1 MRESL
6 LLRPRAPLQWRWRG
20 HWRRGGTS
28 PGSAGAER
36 SGAAGRWAGA
46 RGAPRSAAVQGADRE
61 GRPVALSR
69 VLTQA
74 ARPVTA
80 RGTDWSPPPAFPLPS
95 LPAEGCS
102 LSTPILPKCRVTLL
116 ANPTGPPS
124 RSTKKKKKKDRT
136 NSENW
141 KNVQRQRAWSLRVGD
156 DRFLQVRLGFTGGVR
171 AQQALLGCPAVPTPS
186 SWHSL

>member
-80 RGTDWSPPPAFPLPS
+80 RGTDWSPPGLP
-95 LPAEGCS
+95 PGKAA
-102 LSTPILPKCRVTLL
+102 CRAVLALHTHSSQVPGYFIGQPHRPTL
-116 ANPTGPPS
+116 TEY
-124 RSTKKKKKKDRT
+124 KKKRKKDRT

-156 DRFLQVRLGFTGGVR
+156 DRFLQVRLGFTGGVC
-171 AQQALLGCPAVPTPS
+171 AQQELLGCPAVPTPS
-186 SWHSL
+186 SGHSL

>member
-80 RGTDWSPPPAFPLPS
+80 RGTDWSPPRPFPWQGCLPS
-95 LPAEGCS
+95 GARSPHPFFPSAG
-102 LSTPILPKCRVTLL
+102 LL
-116 ANPTGPPS
+116 Y
-124 RSTKKKKKKDRT
+124 
-136 NSENW
+136 W
-141 KNVQRQRAWSLRVGD
+141 
-156 DRFLQVRLGFTGGVR
+156 
-171 AQQALLGCPAVPTPS
+171 PTPPAHPHGVQKKREKKTALTARTGKMCNVNALGVYV
-186 SWHSL
+186 WETIVFFR